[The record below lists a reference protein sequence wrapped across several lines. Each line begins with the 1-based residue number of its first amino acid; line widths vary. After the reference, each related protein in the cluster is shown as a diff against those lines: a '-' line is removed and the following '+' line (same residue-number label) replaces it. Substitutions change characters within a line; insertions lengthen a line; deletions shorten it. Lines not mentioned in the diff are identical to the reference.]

1 MTDAPEAP
9 SGPPFIPISAP
20 RFGDEEERLVLQVL
34 HSGAI
39 AQGPMVERLEV
50 LCAAMAGVPH
60 AVAVSSGTVA
70 LDAALEVL
78 GIGPGDEVITSPFT
92 FVATLNAI
100 LRRGA
105 TARFADI
112 TDGYVIDPASVA
124 ALVRAQTRVLLP
136 VHLYGLMADMEKIG
150 EVADGH
156 GLAIVEDAAQAHGA
170 TLHGRPAGSFGIGC
184 FSLYATKNVT
194 SGEGGVVTTTDSEI
208 DQRIRLLRNQGMRAR
223 YDYAAVG
230 HNWRMT
236 DLAAALAIPQMERLA
251 TIAAQRRHNA
261 ELLTELIGA
270 PWGVVTPATPPGRG
284 HAWHQYTVLLPDGRD
299 RDAVVTRLH
308 ERGVGSGVY
317 YPRLVWDYPLFHG
330 NPLVIRDDTPRAA
343 DVARRC
349 LSLPIHPGVGDSDLA
364 RIAEALRSAL
374 AG

>member
-1 MTDAPEAP
+1 VTRGPGIPTA
-9 SGPPFIPISAP
+9 PPFIPISAP
-20 RFGDEEERLVLQVL
+20 RFGEEEERLVLHVL
-34 HSGAI
+34 RSGAI
-39 AQGPMVERLEV
+39 AQGPMVERLEG
-50 LCAAMAGVPH
+50 LFAAMAGTPH

-78 GIGPGDEVITSPFT
+78 SIGPGDEVITSPFT

-112 TDGYVIDPASVA
+112 TGDYVIDPASVA
-124 ALVRAQTRVLLP
+124 ALVSGNTRALLP
-136 VHLYGLMADMEKIG
+136 VHLYGLMADMERIG
-150 EVADGH
+150 EVADGR

-170 TLHGRPAGSFGIGC
+170 TLHGRAAGSFGIGC

-194 SGEGGVVTTTDSEI
+194 SGEGGVVTTTDP
-208 DQRIRLLRNQGMRAR
+208 DLAQRIRLLRNQGMRGR

-236 DLAAALAIPQMERLA
+236 DLAAALAIPQMERLP

-261 ELLTELIGA
+261 ERLTELIGA
-270 PWGVVTPATPPGRG
+270 DRDVVTPATPPGRE
-284 HAWHQYTVLLPDGRD
+284 HAWHQYTVLLPAGCDRD
-299 RDAVVTRLH
+299 RVVAALH
-308 ERGVGSGVY
+308 DRGVGSGVY
-317 YPRLVWDYPLFHG
+317 YPRLVWDYPLFQG

-343 DVARRC
+343 GVARRC

-364 RIAEALRSAL
+364 RIAEALRSAV